1 MKIAHY
7 PGTFLPTIGG
17 VELIVHNL
25 AENQASKENFVFIL
39 TKSTSKKYILD
50 NKLNQNYNIGSPI
63 KYSFGVSKLINRV
76 FSSINPII
84 NAQVEYLQRKF
95 NFDIWHFNYIT
106 INSYVIIEKLNQ
118 MKVPTIATYRGADIQ
133 LNTEFQ
139 YGKRLVSSFD
149 NLVKNKINNCS
160 LLTATS
166 KSVIDEYKKLGVDD
180 KKIKLIPNFVNLE
193 KFKNSSFN
201 KNDFKKMYNLP
212 PEKKI
217 ILTVGRNHPKKGYDL
232 IPYIIKELLIYRK
245 DFIWL
250 LIGSDCEIILKE
262 AKLLGIERYIKNI
275 GELGKGDNLLD
286 IPSKRL
292 INYYKTADIF
302 CFPTRLETF
311 GNVFLEAMA
320 SNLPIVT
327 TNAPGARDN
336 VFHNKNGLVV
346 DIDNIKGF
354 VQAINQLLN
363 NKTMA
368 DKFILNGMN
377 QVASYNL
384 DKVSSDYLNTYKEV
398 IDNGKY

>member
-1 MKIAHY
+1 
-7 PGTFLPTIGG
+7 LPTIGG

-25 AENQASKENFVFIL
+25 AENQASRGNFVFIL
-39 TKSTSKKYILD
+39 TKSKSKKYILE
-50 NKLNQNYNIGSPI
+50 NELNQYYNIGSPI
-63 KYSFGVSKLINRV
+63 KYSFGVSKLINKT

-84 NAQVEYLQRKF
+84 NAHVEYLQNKF
-95 NFDIWHFNYIT
+95 NFDIWHFNYMT
-106 INSYVIIEKLNQ
+106 INSYIIIEKLNQ

-133 LNTEFQ
+133 INTEFQ
-139 YGKRLVSSFD
+139 YGKRLASSFD
-149 NLVKNKINNCS
+149 DLVKNKINNCS

-166 KSVIDEYKKLGVDD
+166 KSVINEYKKLGVDD

-193 KFKNSSFN
+193 KFKNGSFN
-201 KNDFKKMYNLP
+201 KNNFKKSCNLP
-212 PEKKI
+212 PNKKI

-232 IPYIIKELLIYRK
+232 IPNIIQGLLSYRK

-250 LIGSDCEIILKE
+250 LIGSDCEIILKNAE
-262 AKLLGIERYIKNI
+262 LLGVEKYIINI

-327 TNAPGARDN
+327 TDAPGARD
-336 VFHNKNGLVV
+336 
-346 DIDNIKGF
+346 
-354 VQAINQLLN
+354 
-363 NKTMA
+363 
-368 DKFILNGMN
+368 
-377 QVASYNL
+377 
-384 DKVSSDYLNTYKEV
+384 
-398 IDNGKY
+398 